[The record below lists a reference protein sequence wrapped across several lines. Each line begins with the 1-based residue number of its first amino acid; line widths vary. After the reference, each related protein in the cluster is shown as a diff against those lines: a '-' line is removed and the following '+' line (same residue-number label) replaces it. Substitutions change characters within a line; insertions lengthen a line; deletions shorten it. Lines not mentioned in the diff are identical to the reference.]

1 MKKCM
6 WEKFSY
12 DFPEI
17 ADKLTLDLRDANRA
31 DTHAFIR
38 ETPP

>member
-6 WEKFSY
+6 WEKISH

-17 ADKLTLDLRDANRA
+17 ADKLTLDLR
-31 DTHAFIR
+31 
-38 ETPP
+38 EKCE